1 MTTKLT
7 QVDEERLV
15 YLRQQVDD
23 LEQIRFLQ
31 ASSTA
36 STNLMAAR
44 EELRL
49 FVEGKRRQGYTI

>member
-49 FVEGKRRQGYTI
+49 FVEGKRRQGYTT

>member
-1 MTTKLT
+1 MTKKLT

>member
-36 STNLMAAR
+36 STNLVAAR

>member
-36 STNLMAAR
+36 SINLMAAR